1 MSASPTETQPPPN
14 SRIAALLAGA
24 SFHDSWSIT
33 SSDVDKSALDHFI
46 AAVKHTPRWIEV
58 CMTARN
64 KVGSLFGLKDLGTLS
79 RVSGDKPATEYRP
92 GERMGI
98 FTLFE
103 NTFDE
108 ALIGDRDKHLNVML
122 SIHREASPDGKQVV
136 ITVTTVVHVK
146 NLLGR
151 LYMLPVKPMHRIIAP
166 TVLAAIGSTTPAT

>member
-1 MSASPTETQPPPN
+1 MNANPIETQAPPN

-46 AAVKHTPRWIEV
+46 AAVKYTPRWVEV

-64 KVGSLFGLKDLGTLS
+64 KVVSLLGLKDLGTLS
-79 RVSGDKPATEYRP
+79 RVAGDKPASEYRP
-92 GERMGI
+92 GERVGI

-103 NTFDE
+103 NSFDE
-108 ALIGDRDKHLNVML
+108 ALIGDRDKHLDVML
-122 SIHREASPDGKQVV
+122 SIHREASPDSKHVV
-136 ITVTTVVHVK
+136 LTVTTVVHVK

-166 TVLAAIGSTTPAT
+166 AVLAAIGNSA